1 MCVKTVGHGRSPAK
15 SYARSRAETFRCW
28 LQNMA
33 GLGRQGD
40 LDTALPARSVGFRTQ
55 SEAIEALATN
65 LVAVF

>member
-1 MCVKTVGHGRSPAK
+1 
-15 SYARSRAETFRCW
+15 
-28 LQNMA
+28 MA

-65 LVAVF
+65 LVADF